1 MVEDLQMVHPCKK
14 TYRPT
19 VQEEQVPCEQ
29 YNMTDC
35 IFLSDK
41 VNPAEYGLTT
51 NCSLSD
57 LLVVLLNKIDEQGDE
72 IMKLKNKIIDLQ

>member
-1 MVEDLQMVHPCKK
+1 MERPCRK

-19 VQEEQVPCEQ
+19 VQEEQIPCEQ

-35 IFLSDK
+35 VFISDK
-41 VNPAEYGLTT
+41 VNPAEYGLSP

>member
-1 MVEDLQMVHPCKK
+1 MAHPCKK

-57 LLVVLLNKIDEQGDE
+57 LLVVLLRKIDEQGDE

>member
-57 LLVVLLNKIDEQGDE
+57 LLVVLLRKIDEQGDE

>member
-1 MVEDLQMVHPCKK
+1 MGHPCKK

-19 VQEEQVPCEQ
+19 VQEEQIPCEQ

-35 IFLSDK
+35 VFISDK
-41 VNPAEYGLTT
+41 VNPAEYGLTS

-57 LLVVLLNKIDEQGDE
+57 LLVVLLKKIDEQGDE
-72 IMKLKNKIIDLQ
+72 ITRLKNKMIDLL